1 MFDII
6 ASFIKKKCID
16 TNKELLDFAN
26 FLDKIVIHSSEN
38 IASCV
43 DVANAYADKS
53 LVGTLRQRLII
64 KQENIFNVDS
74 LHQAINQIVL
84 PAWKNKAL
92 STRLAFLWTQLPYIR
107 FVVMDAA
114 TSAWLINCLTPPSA
128 KGKINPLLQE
138 KVLEICSSIM
148 QHPSYDVVDV
158 EQAVQEKCDEKPDA
172 ENNGYLHVL
181 DVLALYMYIS
191 KELKLRIPPK
201 CVAQQSES
209 NSQQQLSQ
217 SGPNS
222 QQQLSQS
229 GPNSQQQLSQSGPN
243 SQQTAHEE
251 NGRWSLRCRLF
262 KAYYDYQRADLEKFM
277 KNLESNGD
285 FTDRFVEFSLKRIA
299 VFRQDALAGIAIV
312 FKDDFDFA
320 QFQPQHTTLHK
331 IVLPILIAYLE
342 LYCAIPLSDYA
353 PTLLAGDVIHAMKA
367 EIEVPPPN
375 FHFEVGVAYNVF
387 TKAKPNSEWV
397 LDTTSFGY
405 DTTKEGAPIEFNSK
419 PAVTTVAARKTQQ
432 VNNRGNGRLPA
443 AAAAAAAP
451 HADSDSEHIDG
462 DGT

>member
-1 MFDII
+1 VFDII

-229 GPNSQQQLSQSGPN
+229 GPNSQQ
-243 SQQTAHEE
+243 TAHEE

-367 EIEVPPPN
+367 EIEVPAPN
-375 FHFEVGVAYNVF
+375 FPHEVGVAYNVF
-387 TKAKPNSEWV
+387 IKAKPNSGWV

-405 DTTKEGAPIEFNSK
+405 NSTKGGAPIEFTPK
-419 PAVTTVAARKTQQ
+419 PAVTTVAARKTQP
-432 VNNRGNGRLPA
+432 VNNGGNGRLPA
-443 AAAAAAAP
+443 AAGAAP
-451 HADSDSEHIDG
+451 SRPNRGNADSDADSDSEHTYDDG
-462 DGT
+462 M